1 MKEERTEVCKEI
13 FDDTR
18 KQDLKELLQSKSM
31 LGLKNYLW
39 NEWRENNSPKYYN
52 YFEEWYLGLT
62 CNQIDYFIAYM
73 NCKKSPLTL

>member
-1 MKEERTEVCKEI
+1 MEEERTEVRKE
-13 FDDTR
+13 TTENAR
-18 KQDLKELLQSKSM
+18 KQNLKELLQSKGM

-39 NEWRENNSPKYYN
+39 NEWRNNNSSKYYN

-73 NCKKSPLTL
+73 MGKKSPLTL